1 PQFKRLMTFL
11 ILILAGWYALKSDLV
26 QNYLIPQV
34 NEFLT
39 SEENAET
46 PVKHSF
52 IIQNPI
58 EAPEEI
64 DKVLIQDTIFQ
75 LTND

>member
-1 PQFKRLMTFL
+1 MWPQFKRLMTFL

-46 PVKHSF
+46 ESKRTENEDKTP
-52 IIQNPI
+52 QNALS
-58 EAPEEI
+58 APYE
-64 DKVLIQDTIFQ
+64 DQ
-75 LTND
+75 